1 MGEEEAKEEEEAEV
15 DEEGSLK
22 GKEAGGSC
30 CHDSFSNRPRVN
42 YKRWGGGGG
51 GGRDSRRERE
61 LACAINLLALLFI
74 NNHHLHIRD
83 LLVLHPIEANRQGEQ
98 EREHAR

>member
-42 YKRWGGGGG
+42 YKRWGGGHV
-51 GGRDSRRERE
+51 RSTCRPLFLSTSTTSTSAIYWSCILSRRIGRASRKE
-61 LACAINLLALLFI
+61 NM
-74 NNHHLHIRD
+74 RD
-83 LLVLHPIEANRQGEQ
+83 ETSGAWM
-98 EREHAR
+98 